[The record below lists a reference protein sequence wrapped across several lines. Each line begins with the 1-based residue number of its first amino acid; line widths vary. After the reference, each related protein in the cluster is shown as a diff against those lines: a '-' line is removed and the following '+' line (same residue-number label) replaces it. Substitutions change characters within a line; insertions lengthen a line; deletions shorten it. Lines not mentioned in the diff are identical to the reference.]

1 MIDSWWEGEH
11 AQLFR
16 STTFTMNQLH
26 FSRRDL
32 PWLAVLPPAGYSDG
46 SISQMSD
53 CQSGSFSTISKGCQN
68 CHTQHITIATY
79 IVFSSSGSQGHHISS
94 RTVNKQLN
102 LNCND
107 TQDTSFPNVFSWAR
121 RDLKTF
127 LQLFNR
133 FLIDHKIGSNNKSSI
148 SLLFCNYTIGIK
160 MNLLKGIQPIYKE
173 KLSSDF
179 SLASSG
185 AHLIINQKENI

>member
-1 MIDSWWEGEH
+1 
-11 AQLFR
+11 
-16 STTFTMNQLH
+16 MNQLH

-68 CHTQHITIATY
+68 CHTQHITIARLNDIHRIFLLRKPRPSY
-79 IVFSSSGSQGHHISS
+79 IFKNSEKNNWMWIAMM
-94 RTVNKQLN
+94 N
-102 LNCND
+102 
-107 TQDTSFPNVFSWAR
+107 TQDTPISNILGWTQ

>member
-68 CHTQHITIATY
+68 CHTQHITIARLNDIHRIFLLRKPRPSY
-79 IVFSSSGSQGHHISS
+79 IFKNSEKNNWMWIAMM
-94 RTVNKQLN
+94 N
-102 LNCND
+102 
-107 TQDTSFPNVFSWAR
+107 TQDTP
-121 RDLKTF
+121 
-127 LQLFNR
+127 
-133 FLIDHKIGSNNKSSI
+133 ISNI
-148 SLLFCNYTIGIK
+148 LGWTQEIWRHFCNYSTGFWSIT
-160 MNLLKGIQPIYKE
+160 
-173 KLSSDF
+173 KLAATTKVPFLCSF
-179 SLASSG
+179 VITQLASRWIFWRVSNQFTKKNLV
-185 AHLIINQKENI
+185 LIFLWPPQELTL